1 MQAFNR
7 QRRRILLNRL
17 FEFLFKSAGY
27 LCIAALGGIFVMLL
41 SNSIAFFSEVRLFD
55 FLTGLE
61 WRPDKLV
68 ENSRYG
74 LLPLLAS
81 TLLVTL
87 CSMLIAGPLGV
98 GVALYLSEYAD
109 KRVERILKPSI
120 EILAAIPSVV
130 VGFLGIVVLGPALAR
145 LFGLSSGLNALN
157 GAILLAVMALPTIIT
172 VSEDAIQAVSNSLK
186 EASYGLGANKWQT
199 LSRVILPAAF
209 PGVLAALML
218 GMGRAIGET
227 MTVLMATGN
236 AAAFPRGLFDA
247 IRTITATV
255 AIEMGEAPHRTTHYY
270 SLFAISLALFLITM
284 GVNALA
290 ERIANNFRRFQ

>member
-1 MQAFNR
+1 MPVFNR

-27 LCIAALGGIFVMLL
+27 LCIVALSAIFVLL
-41 SNSIAFFSEVRLFD
+41 LYNSSAFFSEVWLFD

-61 WRPDKLV
+61 WRPEEYVKD
-68 ENSRYG
+68 SRYG

-81 TLLVTL
+81 TLWVTI
-87 CSMLIAGPLGV
+87 CAMLIAGPLGV

-109 KRVERILKPSI
+109 KRVERILKPAI

-130 VGFLGIVVLGPALAR
+130 VGFLGIVVLGPGLAR

-157 GAILLAVMALPTIIT
+157 GAILLAIMALPTIIT
-172 VSEDAIQAVSNSLK
+172 VAEDAIQAVSNSLK

-199 LSRVILPAAF
+199 LSRVVLPAAF

-247 IRTITATV
+247 IRTITATI
-255 AIEMGEAPHRTTHYY
+255 AIEMGEAPHQTTHYHG
-270 SLFAISLALFLITM
+270 LFAIALALFLITM